1 MRRISPRSP
10 SSGPSGLTLVE
21 VLMSMMVAGIGIL
34 SVIVLL
40 PLSFVR
46 AVQATNM
53 TNGTIL
59 RFNAECLLD
68 ANPSLLL
75 RWQANQAYSATT
87 VNASTV
93 NGGAAGDVILVPAN
107 SNLLFQCTTAG
118 TSGLSTPPWNTTVGG
133 TTPDGTVVWTT
144 FANPLPAFVIDP
156 LGWNALAPVGA
167 PPPPAQLLQTNFGNN
182 GASTPAVDPKAIP
195 RFNGE
200 LSTIGLA
207 SLVATL
213 PDSWVEQA
221 RGAVTAFTS
230 NSATISGP
238 DLSGVGFSTPNTPV
252 AAPTPLPVISRVV
265 LLGYNNPGAANP
277 TANTK
282 SSETRIITGTTPASG
297 MVNWGVSLPG
307 PPAVT
312 TEPLTAGFTPLTA
325 RVETRDP
332 RYTWML
338 TVHPN
343 PPAATSGPSWNVTV
357 TVFFNRSLVS
367 LDEQVYQASGA
378 DGVQSPFLVTY
389 PSGAPPQ
396 YVKRGGFVFD
406 CYFARWYRIVNVVND
421 PVQANTLDVYVDQQ
435 RPQSDVLTNL
445 NFGVVFMRGVI
456 DQYPLVLK

>member
-1 MRRISPRSP
+1 MRRISPRSA
-10 SSGPSGLTLVE
+10 SNMPSGLTLVE

-93 NGGAAGDVILVPAN
+93 NGGAAGDIILVPAN

-118 TSGLSTPPWNTTVGG
+118 TSGLSAPSWNATVGG
-133 TTPDGTVVWTT
+133 TTADGTVVWTT

-156 LGWNALAPVGA
+156 LGWNALGA
-167 PPPPAQLLQTNFGNN
+167 PLQTNFGNN
-182 GASTPAVDPKAIP
+182 GAGAPDPKAIP

-252 AAPTPLPVISRVV
+252 TAVPLPVISRIV
-265 LLGYNNPGAANP
+265 LLGYNNSAANP
-277 TANTK
+277 TANAK
-282 SSETRIITGTTPASG
+282 ASETRIITGTTPASG
-297 MVNWGVSLPG
+297 MVNWGVTLPG

-312 TEPLTAGFTPLTA
+312 TDPLAASFTPLTA

-406 CYFARWYRIVNVVND
+406 CYFGRWYRIVNVVND